1 MANKIT
7 YTVETLDWA
16 YANHIP
22 WGNASRAEGLTERK
36 AISLHN
42 QADRIYHPDANS
54 WSGHV
59 RIVGSDDWIYTVSS
73 TAWFS
78 PVPPVPGERATLQRL
93 YHLDDIA

>member
-1 MANKIT
+1 MTNQIT

-22 WGNASRAEGLTERK
+22 WGNASRAEGRNERG
-36 AISLHN
+36 AISLYN
-42 QADRIYHPDANS
+42 KAVRWYHPDANS

-59 RIVGSDDWIYTVSS
+59 RVVGSDDWIYTVE
-73 TAWFS
+73 
-78 PVPPVPGERATLQRL
+78 PPIPGGRSTLQRL

>member
-1 MANKIT
+1 MTT
-7 YTVETLDWA
+7 YTVETLDRA

-22 WGNASRAEGLTERK
+22 WQDANRTEGLNERK

-42 QADRIYHPDANS
+42 QADRRYHSEANS

-59 RIVGSDDWIYTVSS
+59 RIVGSDDWTYSVE
-73 TAWFS
+73 
-78 PVPPVPGERATLQRL
+78 PPIPGGRSTLQRL

>member
-1 MANKIT
+1 MTNKIT
-7 YTVETLDWA
+7 YIVETLDGA

-22 WGNASRAEGLTERK
+22 WWNASRAEGLTERK

-42 QADRIYHPDANS
+42 QADRIYHQDANS

-59 RIVGSDDWIYTVSS
+59 RIVGSDGWTHTVE
-73 TAWFS
+73 
-78 PVPPVPGERATLQRL
+78 PPIPGGRSTLQRL